1 MGMPTVDVLNLCRR
15 RDLTPSRAFW
25 IAGTSSATSRPMMA
39 IVANSST
46 SARPRREKWD
56 DTKPLGPWEELAQVL
71 LVSGEFMLIP

>member
-1 MGMPTVDVLNLCRR
+1 
-15 RDLTPSRAFW
+15 
-25 IAGTSSATSRPMMA
+25 MA

-71 LVSGEFMLIP
+71 LVSGQSVTCRASGALDSDSRHSLAPLADVPFSHAP